1 MGNVLIKN
9 CKTFTQSADNPE
21 KLSFIRFVIDF
32 QSINWSDLNFIRHD
46 IRQDAHFVNLNLSVR
61 NMNESLIGNVS
72 KLGVS

>member
-21 KLSFIRFVIDF
+21 KLGLVRFFVDF
-32 QSINWSDLNFIRHD
+32 QSINRSNFNFIGHD
-46 IRQDAHFVNLNLSVR
+46 IRQDTHFVNLNLRVR

-72 KLGVS
+72 KLGVY